1 MVGGSLGYSRLLP
14 LKLVAT
20 ILSERLL
27 WGILE
32 KVPYVVTAL
41 IQIIFYNITLVLFES
56 EMKFEYNYQIIL
68 NEHNRQNRSN
78 SKYLKDTLK
87 TYMLFLF
94 SYIYSSNCNNS
105 IISCL

>member
-41 IQIIFYNITLVLFES
+41 IQVIFYNITLVLFES

-68 NEHNRQNRSN
+68 NEHNCQNRSN
-78 SKYLKDTLK
+78 SKYLKNTL

-105 IISCL
+105 MI